1 MRKNVR
7 PAPYLEAFVR
17 ANIRKNKPKHRKRT
31 SVWSFVASFSV
42 LLSSLSLVAI
52 SGAPAGATVSTA
64 AQPDVAGSNTTVTV
78 GGNPIREGAT
88 VAGGTTIGIGT
99 SALLN
104 PGVGSREIRTKY
116 NANTV
121 YQAGTARAPEGWTLY
136 YSTNNGSTWST
147 TEPSPASGVTDIKAT
162 ASSVAAGV
170 IDGYSQEY
178 STETSASI
186 PSSTFS
192 ASTGGDGWGVAFYD
206 NYVFN
211 IFHHNDASATL
222 DCHLRTTGARCPG
235 YTKVLTAVEN
245 GVTVNY
251 RAAGKSDIEVDAASG
266 NIFSFTAPTAGAD
279 LKKPGILC
287 IDVRSTPTTCGFTAL
302 QDGAE
307 VSSYQDFSTLTRVG
321 NRIFGVIKNSTSAK
335 PALLCFEVSTRTR
348 CAGSPIQ
355 LDTATPSDPRI
366 RADGDRVFTRT
377 GSKIGCYM
385 ASTLSVCSGSW
396 PVTTTTANAN
406 SDLYLHSDSL
416 GVTDGIC
423 IANGCWN
430 YSGVSQT
437 YTNALTMGGGNSV
450 WYEGVTVL
458 GRYYVS
464 NSSTMKCWDFSTNAI
479 CSGFTSPTFSLLYQI
494 VPDPENPACLWT
506 NADNG
511 YLRNMDAYTGALGC
525 TANPVITLQPSQFAP
540 RYACSTAQGI
550 DLWGNLKISQLVGG
564 GSASSIKLTV
574 RDPNGNPVSG
584 YSDRTITLNNNL
596 DLSAMN
602 VALSGSRPTFSF
614 AFSGITGSI
623 TSATIALEYKGKGP
637 ELCSTAVLA
646 SPMQATA
653 VSIDSNSV
661 DAVGLTNL
669 YESQRNF
676 NIGNATVNSNLYL
689 TVPSAPVNLTGTGLN
704 SNATLT
710 FEPPADNGGLDL
722 GDYFYSL
729 DGGTT
734 FNAVTNL
741 ADNGDGTYSV
751 AISGLTPGQ
760 TYSIKVAA
768 TNSLGRGALASLS
781 LTAQVVDFAS
791 IPDTYQNAGPIY
803 LQTQN
808 SDGLPYTYIASPSN
822 VCTVASNVV
831 TLLIPGTCNLT
842 QNQSGD
848 ATHIATTANTS
859 FQILTNPVVVVA
871 PDAPINL
878 AATPSS
884 TQVSLTWQAPVN
896 NGNGAITDY
905 VVQYKVGSSWVP
917 LVDGTSTNTFAIVTG
932 LTNGTTYSFKVAAVN
947 SAGQGAYSTSVDS
960 VPATVPGAVT
970 SLSANKSGTSATLTW
985 TAPSSTGGSA
995 ITDYRVQFKLSSEPT
1010 WSTFTDPVTATTG
1023 ATVTGLNSSATY
1035 DFQVTAKN
1043 LPGFGAPVSTVTLNA
1058 TGQAAAI
1065 GLTWAANTDGVV
1077 ISNHIV
1083 EYRLLGDTNWLQ
1095 VDTGSTTRSATV
1107 SSLINGSSYE
1117 VRVARITG
1125 TGGSAVVSSYTSTVI
1140 GIPVTTPAAPTVFA
1154 AAGAAQVE
1162 LSWTAPASNGADIFD
1177 YVVKYRLVGASSWT
1191 TWSDGVSTSTSAVI
1205 LGLTNGSDYEFQ
1217 VAAQNSVGVGTYS
1230 TTVTSKPRTT
1240 PGAISGLSLSVTGVT
1255 MTLSWNAPTDNGGA
1269 PISDYVIEYKLLG
1282 DTSWTPLT
1290 RSTSTTRSGSIS
1302 GLNPNTRYSVRVAAV
1317 NEAGT
1322 GSFGPA
1328 GSELTGTAPSPSP
1341 SASPSP
1347 SVSASVSPSPS
1358 PSVSAEPLSAE
1369 PQKPVLQSKFKQV
1382 IKHKEREKVELK
1394 FIKIDDVKSVK
1405 VDGKEIEFKVV
1416 EGTVTFVDPGISLG
1430 TKDVVVEGSWGSLTL
1445 TQVIEVVKSTALTT
1459 TPVFETFR
1467 ISGFAPGMAQL
1478 TKSMMTK
1485 IKSFVKSMT
1494 SPIKL
1499 TCQGS
1504 TSGPTVLKVDPQLAK
1519 NRAANVCKYIKSLNS
1534 KMDIKTTALNTVW
1547 MSPLARNVT
1556 LKYSK

>member
-1 MRKNVR
+1 MRD
-7 PAPYLEAFVR
+7 FVW
-17 ANIRKNKPKHRKRT
+17 ITPSKGVGLPKFLRKSQPKHLKKSKT
-31 SVWSFVASFSV
+31 WPSIAIVSV
-42 LLSSLSLVAI
+42 LLSSIGLVSI
-52 SGAPAGATVSTA
+52 SAVPAGAVISTA

-78 GGNPIREGAT
+78 SGNPIREGAT
-88 VAGGTTIGIGT
+88 LAGGTTIGIGT

-116 NANTV
+116 NSNTV
-121 YQAGTARAPEGWTLY
+121 YQAGTARAPEGWTLS

-147 TEPSPASGVTDIKAT
+147 SEPSPASSVTDIKAT

-192 ASTGGDGWGVAFYD
+192 ASSGGDGWGIAFYD

-211 IFHHNDASATL
+211 IYHHNDTSATL
-222 DCHLRTTGARCPG
+222 DCHLRTTGARCTG
-235 YTKVLTAVEN
+235 YTKILTS
-245 GVTVNY
+245 GTINY
-251 RAAGKSDIEVDAASG
+251 RAAGKSDIEVDAATG
-266 NIFSFTAPTAGAD
+266 NIFSFTAPTSGPDAG
-279 LKKPGILC
+279 KPGFLC
-287 IDVRSTPTTCGFTAL
+287 IDVRTTPVTCGFTPL
-302 QDGAE
+302 QDAAT
-307 VSSYQDFSTLTRVG
+307 VTSYYDFSTMTRVG
-321 NRIFGVIKNSTSAK
+321 DRIFGVIKNASTTS
-335 PALLCFEVSTRTR
+335 PALLCMEVSTRTR
-348 CAGSPIQ
+348 CSSTPIV
-355 LDTATPSDPRI
+355 LDSATPTDPRI
-366 RADGDRVFTRT
+366 RSEGDRIFTRT
-377 GSKIGCYM
+377 GTKLGCYF
-385 ASTLSVCSGSW
+385 ASTLQKCNSTW
-396 PVTTTTANAN
+396 PVTTSSAANA
-406 SDLYLHSDSL
+406 DLLIHNTTS
-416 GVTDGIC
+416 GVADGVC
-423 IANGCWN
+423 LSNGCWN
-430 YSGVSQT
+430 FEGVSQT
-437 YTNALTMGGGNSV
+437 WVNPIATVGGGNSV

-458 GRYYVS
+458 GRFYTS
-464 NSSTMKCWDFSTNAI
+464 NNSTMKCFNFATNAA

-511 YLRNMDAYTGALGC
+511 MIRNMDAYTGSLGC

-540 RYACSTAQGI
+540 RYACSTSQGI

-574 RDPNGNPVSG
+574 RDPNGNPVTG

-623 TSATIALEYKGKGP
+623 TSATIALDYKGKGP
-637 ELCSTAVLA
+637 ELCSSAVLS
-646 SPMQATA
+646 SPMQTTA
-653 VSIDSNSV
+653 VSIDSKSI

-676 NIGNATVNSNLYL
+676 NIGSATVNSNLYL

-710 FEPPADNGGLDL
+710 FEPPTDNGGLDL

-729 DGGTT
+729 DGGTSFT
-734 FNAVTNL
+734 AVTNL

-751 AISGLTPGQ
+751 GISGLTPGQ

-768 TNSLGRGALASLS
+768 TNSLGRGALAPLS

-808 SDGLPYTYIASPSN
+808 SDGLPYTYSASPSN

-848 ATHIATTANTS
+848 ATHIATTASTS

-871 PDAPINL
+871 PDAPTNL
-878 AATPSS
+878 VATPSS

-896 NGNGAITDY
+896 TGNGAITDY

-960 VPATVPGAVT
+960 VPATVPGAAT
-970 SLSANKSGTSATLTW
+970 SLAANKSGTSATLTW

-1010 WSTFTDPVTATTG
+1010 WSTFTDSVTATTG

-1043 LPGFGAPVSTVTLNA
+1043 APGYGSPVSTVTLNA

-1083 EYRLLGDTNWLQ
+1083 EYRVIGDSNWNQ
-1095 VDTGSTTRSATV
+1095 VDTGSTNRSATI
-1107 SSLINGSSYE
+1107 SSLVNGTSYE

-1125 TGGSAVVSSYTSTVI
+1125 TGGSAVVSSYTSTVV
-1140 GIPVTTPAAPTVFA
+1140 GIPVTSPSAPTVFTT
-1154 AAGAAQVE
+1154 AGAGQVE
-1162 LSWTAPASNGADIFD
+1162 LSWTAPSANGSEIFD
-1177 YVVKYRLVGASSWT
+1177 YVVKYRQVGGSSWT
-1191 TWSDGVSTSTSAVI
+1191 TWSDGVSTSTAAVV
-1205 LGLTNGSDYEFQ
+1205 LGLTNGTDYEFQ
-1217 VAAQNSVGVGTYS
+1217 VAAQNSVGVGTAS
-1230 TTVTSKPRTT
+1230 TAVTSKPRTI
-1240 PGAISGLSLSVTGVT
+1240 PGAISGLALTVSGVT
-1255 MTLSWNAPTDNGGA
+1255 MTLAWNAPTDNGGA
-1269 PISDYVIEYKLLG
+1269 AITDYVIEYKLVG
-1282 DTSWTPLT
+1282 ETTWSPLT
-1290 RSTSTTRSGSIS
+1290 RSASTTRSGSIS
-1302 GLNPNTRYSVRVAAV
+1302 GLNPSTRYSVRVAAV

-1328 GSELTGTAPSPSP
+1328 GSELTGNAPSPSP
-1341 SASPSP
+1341 SPSPTVSSSATPSPTPSP
-1347 SVSASVSPSPS
+1347 SASTAPIVDD
-1358 PSVSAEPLSAE
+1358 

-1382 IKHKEREKVELK
+1382 IKHKEKEKVELK

-1416 EGTVTFVDPGISLG
+1416 EGTVTFIDPGISLG
-1430 TKDVVVEGSWGSLTL
+1430 TKDVVVSGSWGTLTL
-1445 TQVIEVVKSTALTT
+1445 TQVVEVVKSTALDSK
-1459 TPVFETFR
+1459 PVLDTFR
-1467 ISGFAPGMAQL
+1467 LSGFAPGMAQL
-1478 TKSMMTK
+1478 TKSMMSKLKT
-1485 IKSFVKSMT
+1485 FVKSMT

-1534 KMDIKTTALNTVW
+1534 KMQIETTALNTVW